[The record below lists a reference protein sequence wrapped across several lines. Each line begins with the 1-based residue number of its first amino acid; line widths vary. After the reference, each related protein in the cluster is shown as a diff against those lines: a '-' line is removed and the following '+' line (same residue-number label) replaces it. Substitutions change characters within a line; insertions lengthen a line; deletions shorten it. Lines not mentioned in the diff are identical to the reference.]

1 MNLLLRLIT
10 TLLGARRRS
19 RLGPLDESV
28 ISLRVL
34 PTDLDANMHMNNG
47 RYLSIMDLG
56 RFDLTVRNGLLG
68 ATLRRGW
75 RPVVGSVVIRFR
87 RSLDPFQRYELR
99 TRAVCWDEKWIYLE
113 QRFERE
119 GELAAIGLVK
129 ALFLGKSGPVATR
142 DVLATVGF
150 TGDSPPTPDTI
161 DLWRRSEAAL
171 SAGGQ

>member
-1 MNLLLRLIT
+1 MNLLFRLLT

-19 RLGPLDESV
+19 PLGPLDESV
-28 ISLRVL
+28 ITLRVL
-34 PTDLDANMHMNNG
+34 PTDLDPNMHMNNG

-87 RSLDPFQRYELR
+87 RSLDPFQKYTLR

-113 QRFERE
+113 QRFERD
-119 GELAAIGLVK
+119 GELAAVGLVK
-129 ALFLGKSGPVATR
+129 ALFVGKGGSVPTR
-142 DVLATVGF
+142 DVFGTVGF
-150 TGDSPPTPDTI
+150 TGESPTMPESVE
-161 DLWRRSEAAL
+161 LWRRSEGAMN
-171 SAGGQ
+171 Q

>member
-87 RSLDPFQRYELR
+87 RSLDPFQRYALR
-99 TRAVCWDEKWIYLE
+99 TRAICWDEKWIYLE

-142 DVLATVGF
+142 DVFATVGF
-150 TGDSPPTPDTI
+150 TGDSPPMSETI
-161 DLWRRSEAAL
+161 DLWRRSEATL

>member
-10 TLLGARRRS
+10 TLLRARRRS

-28 ISLRVL
+28 ITLRVL

-56 RFDLTVRNGLLG
+56 RFDLTVRNGLLR

-87 RSLDPFQRYELR
+87 RSLDPFQRYDLR
-99 TRAVCWDEKWIYLE
+99 TRPVCWDEKWIYLE

-129 ALFLGKSGPVATR
+129 ALFLGKGGPVATAQ
-142 DVLATVGF
+142 VFPTVGL
-150 TGDSPPTPDTI
+150 TGDSPPMPETV
-161 DLWRRSEAAL
+161 DLWRRSERAL
-171 SAGGQ
+171 SGGLE